1 MFSPQRKASLIHF
14 SRGPRCR
21 IKRQFSWGHLNLN
34 RLDTNKRGGKILKD
48 LEDGFGLEC
57 LIANPTQITK
67 LSSTLIDVIL
77 TKRPDIFTEG
87 GTYNPQIGDHC
98 LIHDLINE
106 KVTHYKPKT
115 IPCRNLKNTDF
126 ELLTDD
132 LSNAPAIAPSL
143 GAVLNILNHCIT
155 ECFQLLAYEVSNGGM
170 NTCIQK
176 GRQTSQRKL
185 SPDFSTPITCQSKCG
200 KVFEHLLCE

>member
-14 SRGPRCR
+14 SCGPRCR

-34 RLDTNKRGGKILKD
+34 RLDTNKTGGKILKD

-57 LIANPTQITK
+57 LIANPTRMTK

-106 KVTHYKPKT
+106 KVTHYKQKT
-115 IPCRNLKNTDF
+115 ILCRNLKTTDF
-126 ELLTDD
+126 ELLTND
-132 LSNAPAIAPSL
+132 LSNASAIAPSL
-143 GAVLNILNHCIT
+143 EAILNILNHCIT
-155 ECFQLLAYEVSNGGM
+155 ECFQPTKFKMGE
-170 NTCIQK
+170 
-176 GRQTSQRKL
+176 
-185 SPDFSTPITCQSKCG
+185 
-200 KVFEHLLCE
+200 